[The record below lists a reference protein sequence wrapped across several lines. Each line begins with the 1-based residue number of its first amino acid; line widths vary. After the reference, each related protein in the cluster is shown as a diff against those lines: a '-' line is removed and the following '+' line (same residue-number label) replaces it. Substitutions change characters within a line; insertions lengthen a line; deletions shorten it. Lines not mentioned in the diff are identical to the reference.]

1 MQKAQHGESETQ
13 LQRACRKLWT
23 VTLELPEFDSTAYVR
38 RAVSRAMTLPLRIR
52 ERAAGGDDDGFKPR
66 LASIRGSRRRARLRT
81 ASRIPL
87 CVRSVHSTSILNL
100 ATCSDPV
107 LEAPAI
113 SRHLTL

>member
-66 LASIRGSRRRARLRT
+66 LASIPDEPACAQRL
-81 ASRIPL
+81 AF
-87 CVRSVHSTSILNL
+87 RSVSGLCTQLPS
-100 ATCSDPV
+100 
-107 LEAPAI
+107 
-113 SRHLTL
+113 

>member
-52 ERAAGGDDDGFKPR
+52 ERAAGGDDGFKPR

-81 ASRIPL
+81 ASHIPL
-87 CVRSVHSTSILNL
+87 WVRSVHSTSILNL